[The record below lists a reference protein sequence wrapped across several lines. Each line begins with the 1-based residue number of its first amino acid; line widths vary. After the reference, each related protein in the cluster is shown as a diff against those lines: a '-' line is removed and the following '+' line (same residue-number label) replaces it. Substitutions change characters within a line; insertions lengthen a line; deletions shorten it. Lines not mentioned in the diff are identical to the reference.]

1 MNVHFDEKTYQKAS
15 LINYLFGKGKVSTS
29 KSNTKSPTVNNR
41 DTVTISAAGQALATS
56 NVHSKG
62 SNRNTNI
69 DKTIDLQSYIDEVK
83 KENEAA
89 LQDAGTS
96 INAKGLNLKTYKD
109 ALYSALTDKYSRLVQ
124 EAKSHS
130 NPEAYLRQKYFDS
143 SSSFYQSNLSDEE
156 RSAGYNSEMD
166 MLKNGKLSHT
176 YYQDSLFRGMS
187 FDTDQEERYQLQR
200 RTVNQQISNIFQQAG
215 INQSDIP
222 ETCKFEVDPYSYRI
236 SVSGVDDDTKAKME
250 NALNVGDNGKNLF
263 IHISHA
269 TQQGKAEN
277 TQVDKVGL
285 LKYQASAAVKEYTGL
300 NLNEMRQEG
309 SEYFTPEGKSIR
321 DIVKEAIEKN
331 VGEKHRSEANSY
343 LSYLL
348 DEVGK
353 INWKNSPNM
362 VLGILYSQKGLKDI
376 GQELVFDGYSQIGGD
391 KWYSVL

>member
-29 KSNTKSPTVNNR
+29 KNNTKSSMVNNR

-62 SNRNTNI
+62 SNRNTSI
-69 DKTIDLQSYIDEVK
+69 DKTIDLQSYIDAVK
-83 KENEAA
+83 KENEDA

-96 INAKGLNLKTYKD
+96 INAKGLKLKTYAD
-109 ALYSALTDKYSRLVQ
+109 ALHSALTDKYSRLVQ

-215 INQSDIP
+215 INQGNIP

-236 SVSGVDDDTKAKME
+236 SVSGVDDDTKVKME

-263 IHISHA
+263 LHISHA

-309 SEYFTPEGKSIR
+309 REYYTTEGKSIR
-321 DIVKEAIEKN
+321 EIVKEAIEKN

-343 LSYLL
+343 LSFLL
-348 DEVGK
+348 EEVGK